1 MTDRAQPLVRSGD
14 GRRFACSPAAVLV
27 YIIDDAERFLLLRH
41 PERDGW
47 EIVNGALDAGETV
60 LEGALREAAEE
71 AGASARLR
79 PLGAVHIQSFH
90 YDVKVRYM
98 LSLMYLMVYEGG
110 RVQPG
115 DDMAGSEVRWFTVE
129 ELLNEGLNV
138 IVPPH
143 GRWLFRRARDLYR
156 LWKDEDVL
164 LQRPLPEE
172 AVNKYVRQSISD
184 EASQGRS

>member
-1 MTDRAQPLVRSGD
+1 MTDHAPSQPLVRSSG
-14 GRRFACSPAAVLV
+14 GRGFACSPAAVLV
-27 YIIDDAERFLLLRH
+27 FVIDEAERFLLLRH
-41 PERDGW
+41 PQRDGW

-71 AGASARLR
+71 AGSAVRMR
-79 PLGAVHIQSFH
+79 PLGAVHVQSFH
-90 YDVKVRYM
+90 YDENVRYM
-98 LSLMYLMVYEGG
+98 LSLMYLMAYEGG

-129 ELLNEGLNV
+129 ELQDEKLNV

-156 LWKDEDVL
+156 LWKNEDVL
-164 LQRPLPEE
+164 LQRPLPEQ
-172 AVNKYVRQSISD
+172 AMNKYVQAMSD
-184 EASQGRS
+184 E